1 MRLRPTKY
9 SVFSILFIPAAFFF
23 LQSARTVS
31 NQTMPAVLGY
41 YKSCLDSLKAN
52 NLQLERAVATADS
65 NHLRDLFD
73 QGRIYFKKIEFLVEY
88 YYPAT
93 AVRINGAPLLE
104 AEPSEKMEPQHP
116 KGYQVLED
124 VIYGPIDNDTR
135 KEIAFE
141 VSNLNFAINKL
152 ESMLPSIEMNE
163 SQVLEAIR
171 LNIYRMIIKGIS
183 GFDNPVALNSIEEAR
198 SSLESTLSILSCFR
212 ESGAVQVSCREAI
225 GFIVNSGDDFNS
237 FDRAVFI
244 SRYINPFCIALYDYQ
259 EKQRIPFSTQQ
270 TAIAA
275 KAKHLFAEN
284 AFNVLYFAPD
294 GTTPLTAQQIAL
306 GNKLFYDTR
315 LSVNNNRS
323 CGTCHQPG
331 KAFTDG
337 LALNESL
344 LGSKK
349 LLRNTPTLLNAALQ
363 PNQFYD
369 SRIAFLEDQAH
380 DVISNEAEMGGK
392 VKDIAVQL
400 EKDPQ
405 YKKLFLAAYPNGRPS
420 PDLIKKALAAYV
432 RSLVTMNSPFDQYM
446 RGNAAAMT
454 AQQVKGFNLFMG
466 KAKCGTCHF
475 IPLFTGAVPP
485 LYQKIESEV
494 LGVPATS
501 DTVHA
506 LMDMDSGKYHLYEI
520 PHQLYAFKTTTV
532 RNITLTAP
540 YMHNGVFSTL
550 EEVIDFYN
558 RGGGAG
564 LGFDLPN
571 QTLSPDR
578 LDLSEQE
585 KKDLIAF
592 LHALTDTAAT
602 AKP

>member
-1 MRLRPTKY
+1 MRLRLTKFK
-9 SVFSILFIPAAFFF
+9 VLSILFTGLGFFF
-23 LQSARTVS
+23 LLSAKSVS
-31 NQTMPAVLGY
+31 NQTMPSVLSY
-41 YKSCLDSLKAN
+41 YKNCLDSLKAN
-52 NLQLERAVATADS
+52 NLQLEKEAPTADS
-65 NHLRDLFD
+65 NRLRDLFD
-73 QGRIYFKKIEFLVEY
+73 QGRNYFKKIEFIVEY

-93 AVRINGAPLLE
+93 ATRINGAPLLE
-104 AEPSEKMEPQHP
+104 AEPSEMMEPQHP

-124 VIYGPIDNDTR
+124 IIYGSIDENSR
-135 KEIAFE
+135 KDITFE

-152 ESMLPSIEMNE
+152 ESMLPSIELNE
-163 SQVLEAIR
+163 SQVLEALR
-171 LNIYRMIIKGIS
+171 LNIYRMVIKGIS

-212 ESGAVQVSCREAI
+212 ESGAVQASCRNAI
-225 GFIVNSGDDFNS
+225 GFIRESGNDFNS

-270 TAIAA
+270 TAISA

-284 AFNVLYFAPD
+284 AFDVLYFAPD
-294 GTTPLTAQQIAL
+294 GTTPLTPQQVAL
-306 GNKLFYDTR
+306 GKKLFYDTR
-315 LSVNNNRS
+315 LSMSNNRS

-363 PNQFYD
+363 PSQFYD
-369 SRIAFLEDQAH
+369 SRITFLEDQAH

-392 VKDIAVQL
+392 VTEVAGKL
-400 EKDPQ
+400 EKDKE
-405 YKKLFLAAYPNGRPS
+405 YRKLFQAAYSNQPVS

-475 IPLFTGAVPP
+475 VPLFTGAVPP
-485 LYQKIESEV
+485 LYQKIESEI
-494 LGVPATS
+494 LGVPANT

-506 LMDMDSGKYHLYEI
+506 LLDADSGKYNLYGI
-520 PHQLYAFKTTTV
+520 PHQLHAFKTTTV
-532 RNITLTAP
+532 RNVALTAP
-540 YMHNGVFSTL
+540 YMHNGVFATL
-550 EEVIDFYN
+550 DEVIDFYN

-564 LGFDLPN
+564 LGFNLPN

-578 LDLSEQE
+578 LDLSVQE

-592 LHALTDTAAT
+592 LHALSDTT
-602 AKP
+602 AVH